1 MKDLFGKLENRLIT
15 HLWDIE
21 HDLEEKNGFSC
32 PQQLDDI
39 KDCVSALKD
48 MHKILATQEKV

>member
-1 MKDLFGKLENRLIT
+1 MKDLFDKLQNRLIT

-48 MHKILATQEKV
+48 MHKILAMQEKV